1 MDRERVRKMIT
12 YDKLW
17 ETMKEKQMSQYR
29 LIRYYGFSAGQIG
42 RLKKNMYVSTHTL
55 EVLCQ
60 ILNCRIEDIVE
71 YIPDEEQQPII
82 CRPEKKAL
90 AGQNN
95 SNAIVLRRSYGS
107 SAAQKRI

>member
-1 MDRERVRKMIT
+1 MERERVRKMIT

-82 CRPEKKAL
+82 CRPE
-90 AGQNN
+90 
-95 SNAIVLRRSYGS
+95 
-107 SAAQKRI
+107 

>member
-1 MDRERVRKMIT
+1 MRKMIT

-17 ETMKEKQMSQYR
+17 VTMKEKQMSQYR
-29 LIRYYGFSAGQIG
+29 LIRYYGFSDGQIG

-71 YIPDEEQQPII
+71 YIPDE
-82 CRPEKKAL
+82 K
-90 AGQNN
+90 
-95 SNAIVLRRSYGS
+95 
-107 SAAQKRI
+107 